1 MRLSFSGLISL
12 FVCAHFGYH
21 VVGAILR
28 PLMPMIRADF
38 SLSYTQAGIII
49 SAFSI
54 TGGLSQ
60 LPAGWMADR
69 VGPRIMILL
78 SISGVALAGLMM
90 GLSRSYWS
98 LVAFLVLAAL
108 LGGGYH
114 PASASAIAASVPSDK
129 RGRALGMHTIGGSCS
144 FWLAPLLAA
153 QIAVVWGWRGAYI
166 MLSSPLFFL
175 GIILY
180 TLIGRYIYGSNGQ
193 LHTTS
198 ADTMPAPDRRQWR
211 KLVLFIVMSVTG
223 GTMVQS
229 VNAYLPFY
237 AVDHLGA
244 AEVTAARLMA
254 ITPAVGLVVAPVA
267 GYLADRF
274 GAVRV
279 LGAASLL
286 IIPAVYVLGVVT
298 SLAGMA
304 AVMVVFGIFSY
315 TRMPT
320 SEFYIIEHTPAERR
334 ATVLGFYFLAGSEM
348 AGLLTPVIGNL
359 IDRFGFYATFTAASA
374 TMAAV
379 TAVCVSLLWH
389 SGALARP
396 NDAA

>member
-1 MRLSFSGLISL
+1 MQLLFSGPVPL

-28 PLMPMIRADF
+28 PMMPMIRADF

-49 SAFSI
+49 SAFAI
-54 TGGLSQ
+54 TSGISQ

-78 SISGVALAGLMM
+78 SISGVALAGLLM

-98 LVAFLVLAAL
+98 LVVFLVLAAL

-114 PASASAIAASVPSDK
+114 PAAASSIAAAVPADN
-129 RGRALGMHTIGGSCS
+129 RGSALGMHTIGGSCS
-144 FWLAPLLAA
+144 YWMAPLLAA
-153 QIAVVWGWRGAYI
+153 QIALVWGWRGAYI
-166 MLSSPLFFL
+166 TLSAPLFFL

-180 TLIGRYIYGSNGQ
+180 TLIGRYMRANSGQ
-193 LHTTS
+193 HQKTTDE
-198 ADTMPAPDRRQWR
+198 AMPAPDRTQWR
-211 KLVLFIVMSVTG
+211 KLVLFIVMSVTN
-223 GTMVQS
+223 GTMMQS
-229 VNAYLPFY
+229 VNAYLPLY
-237 AVDHLGA
+237 AVDQLGA

-254 ITPAVGLVVAPVA
+254 ITPVVGLVVAPSA
-267 GYLADRF
+267 GYLTDRF

-279 LGAASLL
+279 LAAASLL
-286 IIPAVYVLGVVT
+286 IIPAVYLMGIVT
-298 SLAGMA
+298 GLAGMA

-348 AGLLTPVIGNL
+348 A
-359 IDRFGFYATFTAASA
+359 
-374 TMAAV
+374 
-379 TAVCVSLLWH
+379 
-389 SGALARP
+389 
-396 NDAA
+396 